1 MNPYALIDLHCDTLT
16 DCTHKGLTPDTL
28 DDPDRVLSLNAIPS
42 DVHWAQFYAIFIP
55 DQYRGQAAID
65 YYETNRDNFNRQM
78 EKFHDRIS
86 PCRSASDMQAAWDAG
101 KTAAF
106 LTIEGG
112 AALAGD
118 ITRVKKLADDGVRCM
133 TLTWNGENELGSGH
147 TTTHGMTDFG
157 RQAVREM
164 EDRGI
169 LVDVSHLNDTGYAD
183 LFETARRPFV
193 ATHSN
198 ARSICSHK
206 RNLTDDKIGR
216 AHV

>member
-133 TLTWNGENELGSGH
+133 TLTWN
-147 TTTHGMTDFG
+147 
-157 RQAVREM
+157 V
-164 EDRGI
+164 
-169 LVDVSHLNDTGYAD
+169 
-183 LFETARRPFV
+183 
-193 ATHSN
+193 
-198 ARSICSHK
+198 
-206 RNLTDDKIGR
+206 
-216 AHV
+216 